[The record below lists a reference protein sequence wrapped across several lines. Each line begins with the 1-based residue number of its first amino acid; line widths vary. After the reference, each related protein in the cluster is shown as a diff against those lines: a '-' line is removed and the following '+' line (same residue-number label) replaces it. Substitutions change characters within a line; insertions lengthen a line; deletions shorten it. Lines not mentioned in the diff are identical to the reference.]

1 MFKNDE
7 RYWDINL
14 LNKWFAISSVVFL
27 LSMIW
32 TFIDDNDDEFKD
44 YQKKFRQLEIEA
56 TEKNLGKELAA
67 VEDLKD
73 EYEEELSKAQSDYD
87 SHSDQ
92 TQSINNELGK
102 LRADFY
108 NINLKYSEQKAKLDV
123 IKFHLETE
131 NAHHIENINNDDSHH
146 GADTKE
152 IYTTKSEELNKVKL
166 EKENLEIEIAKREK
180 ILKDI
185 KKTLKETQDTRDKIL
200 KKVNIAEN
208 KLNVLDRSKMSFMNK
223 IGDIV
228 RDLPIL
234 DFMDPYY
241 KVKQTVVKLSL
252 IHI

>member
-14 LNKWFAISSVVFL
+14 LNKWFAISSVIFL

-56 TEKNLGKELAA
+56 TQKNLGEELAA
-67 VEDLKD
+67 VGDLKD

-87 SHSDQ
+87 SYSDQ
-92 TQSINNELGK
+92 IQSINDDLGK

-108 NINLKYSEQKAKLDV
+108 NINLKYSEQKAKIDV

-131 NAHHIENINNDDSHH
+131 NAHYLENKESHDSHH
-146 GADTKE
+146 ETDTKE
-152 IYTTKSEELNKVKL
+152 KYKTKTEELNKVKL
-166 EKENLEIEIAKREK
+166 DKENLEIEIEKREG

-185 KKTLKETQDTRDKIL
+185 KKTLKETQDTREKIL
-200 KKVNIAEN
+200 KKVNISEN

-234 DFMDPYY
+234 DFMNPYY
-241 KVKQTVVKLSL
+241 
-252 IHI
+252 